1 MGNLVNEL
9 GDDLNIIKDLLEKF
23 MSSVERL
30 PKELI
35 NIFHNAL
42 TFIFTHI
49 IVGFE
54 DILEDI
60 IYTIKFA
67 IYFGFMG
74 ITNEFLL
81 WGPKILLFTLFYLTK
96 KFTTSRSI
104 PLITNFMPFMPII
117 ETILSIFIFSKFIT
131 INIISTVKS
140 DFDNYLPEGLKDKLI
155 PEYIKNNLFNNRLI
169 ILIKNLFNKFD
180 FFKDLDEDTKDIIIL
195 INLINL
201 FGFDALFVLFVL
213 FKFRDYLNI
222 IKNVATKI
230 LYISFDDLG
239 MNDAKRY
246 INIAIL
252 SIILLS
258 LKFILPFLKFI
269 IKKLF

>member
-1 MGNLVNEL
+1 MGDLVNEL
-9 GDDLNIIKDLLEKF
+9 GKDLNAIKDLLEKF

-35 NIFHNAL
+35 TIFHDAL

-54 DILEDI
+54 DIFEDI

-74 ITNEFLL
+74 ITNELLL
-81 WGPKILLFTLFYLTK
+81 WLPRILLFTFFYLTK
-96 KFTTSRSI
+96 KFLISI
-104 PLITNFMPFMPII
+104 PLIPDFIPNFMPII
-117 ETILSIFIFSKFIT
+117 ETILSIFIFSKFKT
-131 INIISTVKS
+131 INIISNVKS
-140 DFDNYLPEGLKDKLI
+140 DFDNYLPEALKDKLI
-155 PEYIKNNLFNNRLI
+155 PDYIKNNLFNNTLVI
-169 ILIKNLFNKFD
+169 KIKNLFNKFD
-180 FFKDLDEDTKDIIIL
+180 FFKDLDENTKDIIIL

-201 FGFDALFVLFVL
+201 FGFDALFVFFVL

-230 LYISFDDLG
+230 LYISFDDLS
-239 MNDAKRY
+239 MNDANRY

-252 SIILLS
+252 SIILIS
-258 LKFILPFLKFI
+258 FKFILPILKFI
-269 IKKLF
+269 IKLF